1 MRPRREMCG
10 LPNRLRGAAG
20 GDNERHA
27 PMTTD
32 RPRPESHIPPK
43 RQEHAGVYTVAPDQ
57 PFLAAVARGV
67 LTRIGD
73 DPLRLSDL
81 TILVPNRDVAFQ
93 LRQAFME
100 QMGGRPGVMPRIDAP
115 GDIDDGY
122 LSLRMADNQV
132 LSQALMDIPPPVT
145 RLERQLMLASEIMK
159 IPGMASSLQKAVKLG
174 GELGNFLDELQS
186 NNIQLRDI
194 DRLVPDAFKKQW
206 APTAE
211 FLRIITDVWPKKLQE
226 MGQVDPEEHRSALI
240 QIQAAHWQMSPPR
253 NPVIA
258 VGFSDTNP
266 STLTLLKA
274 VIGTPGGA
282 VVLPGVDTALDDKSW
297 DVLTPVH
304 PQYAFK
310 KILSAMDVSR
320 KDIRTLEGAAHTPQ
334 HARANNPELTLRERQ
349 KLLRE
354 AMRPA
359 GTAEGWSHLKAQ
371 KKTSPRIAKL
381 AEPVNDDK
389 TISAA
394 ALNGMDLVTCG
405 SPQEEASVIALKMRE
420 TLEVPGRTAMLVT
433 ADRSLA
439 RRVSARLKY
448 WDIHVDD
455 GAGLSLADTSAGVY
469 LLASAHMATEEWA
482 PVPLLE
488 ALKHPLATMGE
499 SKADFRDKLA
509 AIEDMVLHGP
519 RPGPGAEGIKNMLA
533 AAFNRQSRRPDQKL
547 SKEELAAKQAD
558 LTAFVDRIEAA
569 GKSFFDMVSSG
580 KPQPFAQ
587 YLDAHIR
594 FAEALAAEGKTK
606 GADRLWRGDD
616 GVKASR
622 FLTQLKDAAQKL
634 PDVTG
639 RDYVDVL
646 QGLMRDVTVQPTSRP
661 HPFLKIVTPEQAA
674 LQKSDVVIIGG
685 INDDV
690 WPRKTAENPW
700 LSPDMIKKLGLREAE
715 ESIGRAAHQF
725 VQMASNPNVLLS
737 RSVRS
742 GDAPSVASPFLTRL
756 MMVLKGAGLENAIE
770 SRDQL
775 RDIHAAMHTPGEVT
789 PIDPP
794 APTPPVSAR
803 PKKLPVTAVE
813 SLMRDPYTVYAKYV
827 LKLRPRDPLDASPSV
842 SEKGTFTHDA
852 LDAFVKKYPEKLPD
866 NALEELLKIGEETF
880 KARMNNPTVQSF
892 WWPRFERIAKWFV
905 KFENERRELSRTMG
919 TEVNGKLEIDLGG
932 GEVFTL
938 TAIADR
944 IDRDSED
951 QLQII
956 DYKTGSVPLQ
966 KAVGLGFS
974 PQLTL
979 EALIAFTGGFDG
991 IDAGDV
997 GSLQYWKLS
1006 GGRPAAEVTEV
1017 RGDVKKLVGEA
1028 REGVERLVKAF
1039 NDPKTPYLSN
1049 PRPEWAP
1056 RYQNYE
1062 HLSRSGE
1069 WGTVSKTNNKKQ
1081 PRKATQRRRSTGNTP
1096 GGKGGQK

>member
-1 MRPRREMCG
+1 
-10 LPNRLRGAAG
+10 
-20 GDNERHA
+20 
-27 PMTTD
+27 MT
-32 RPRPESHIPPK
+32 PRPGSDDHGSPSM
-43 RQEHAGVYTVAPDQ
+43 RQNDHAGVYTVAPDQ
-57 PFLAAVARGV
+57 AFLAATARAI
-67 LTRIGD
+67 LARTKD
-73 DPLRLSDL
+73 DPLALSDL
-81 TILVPNRDVAFQ
+81 SILVPNRDTAFQ

-100 QMGGRPGVMPRIDAP
+100 QMGGRPGIMPRIDAP

-122 LSLRMADNQV
+122 LSLRISGNQV

-145 RLERQLMLASEIMK
+145 RLERQLILAGEIMK

-174 GELGNFLDELQS
+174 GELGVFLDELQS
-186 NNIQLRDI
+186 SNIQLRDI
-194 DRLVPDAFKKQW
+194 DRLVP
-206 APTAE
+206 AE
-211 FLRIITDVWPKKLQE
+211 FKRQWGQTSEFLKIVTDVWPKKLQE
-226 MGQVDPEEHRSALI
+226 MGQVDPEEHRNALI
-240 QIQAAHWQMSPPR
+240 QIQAAHWQMSPPQK
-253 NPVIA
+253 PVIA
-258 VGFSDTNP
+258 VGFSDTDP
-266 STLTLLKA
+266 STLSLLKA

-282 VVLPGVDTALDDKSW
+282 VVLPGVDLGLDDKSW
-297 DVLTPVH
+297 QVLTPVH

-310 KILSAMDVSR
+310 KMLEAMGQDR
-320 KDIRTLEGAAHTPQ
+320 KNIRTLEGADAAPV
-334 HARANNPELTLRERQ
+334 HARANDPVLTAQERA

-371 KKTSPRIAKL
+371 KRPKSRIDKL
-381 AEPVNDDK
+381 AGAANDDK
-389 TISAA
+389 TISSA
-394 ALNGMDLVTCG
+394 ALNGMDLITCG

-420 TLEVPGRTAMLVT
+420 TLETAGRTAMLVT

-448 WDIHVDD
+448 WDIDVDD
-455 GAGLSLADTSAGVY
+455 GAGLSLADTSVGVY
-469 LLASAHMATEEWA
+469 LLAAAHMATEEWA

-488 ALKHPLATMGE
+488 ALKHPLATLGE

-519 RPGPGAEGIKNMLA
+519 RPGAGAEGIKNMLA
-533 AAFNRQSRRPDQKL
+533 AAFNRQSRRPDQTL
-547 SKEELAAKQAD
+547 SSEELAAREAE
-558 LTAFVDRIEAA
+558 LTGFVERIQEA
-569 GKSFFDMVSSG
+569 GKPFFDMVATG

-594 FAEALAAEGKTK
+594 FAEALAQEGKTK
-606 GADRLWRGDD
+606 GADRIWRGDD
-616 GVKASR
+616 GVKAAR
-622 FLTQLKDAAQKL
+622 FLTQLKDAAKQL

-639 RDYVDVL
+639 RDYVDVV

-661 HPFLKIVTPEQAA
+661 HPQLKIVTPEQAL
-674 LQKSDVVIIGG
+674 LQKADVVIMGG
-685 INDDV
+685 VNDDV
-690 WPRKTAENPW
+690 WPRKAPENPW
-700 LSPDMIKKLGLREAE
+700 LSPGMIRDLKLREAD
-715 ESIGRAAHQF
+715 ESIGRGAHQF
-725 VQMASNPNVLLS
+725 VQLASNPNVLLS

-742 GDAPSVASPFLTRL
+742 GDAPTVSSPFLTRL
-756 MMVLKGAGLENAIE
+756 MMVLKGAGLETAIE

-775 RDIHAAMHTPGEVT
+775 RDIHTAMHTPSDVS
-789 PIDPP
+789 PIEPP

-813 SLMRDPYTVYAKYV
+813 ALMRDPYTVYAKYV

-852 LDAFVKKYPEKLPD
+852 LDAFVKKYPDRLPD
-866 NALEELLKIGEETF
+866 NAVEELLKIGEETF
-880 KARMNNPTVQSF
+880 KARMNNPSVQSF
-892 WWPRFERIAKWFV
+892 WWPRFERIAQWFV
-905 KFENERRELSRTMG
+905 KFETERRELCRTIG

-951 QLQII
+951 KLQII

-979 EALIAFTGGFDG
+979 EALIAFTGGFKG

-1017 RGDVKKLVGEA
+1017 RGDIKQLVGEA
-1028 REGVERLVKAF
+1028 REGIENLMKAF
-1039 NDPKTPYLSN
+1039 NNPDTPYLSS

-1062 HLSRSGE
+1062 HLARSGE

-1081 PRKATQRRRSTGNTP
+1081 PRKTTQRRSASGPSVGN
-1096 GGKGGQK
+1096 GKGGPK